1 MYYCKLENKILT
13 SFTFGTFMIFLA
25 WLANSKVLRVSLWD
39 EAAGD
44 TAATMTVW
52 QFPPKQ
58 SFKIHVRACISEY
71 QVIKHRRQWHS

>member
-1 MYYCKLENKILT
+1 
-13 SFTFGTFMIFLA
+13 MIFLA
-25 WLANSKVLRVSLWD
+25 WLANRKVLRVSLWD

-71 QVIKHRRQWHS
+71 QVIKQ